1 MASRCMTII
10 GTLVSHPCGQLA
22 AAICTQCS
30 QPACPRHLSAQKA
43 GLCVSCSSEHVPSS
57 APMAVTIE
65 EMLAFT
71 ETELAAFEQRRDTSL
86 HTYDS

>member
-1 MASRCMTII
+1 MTII

-22 AAICTQCS
+22 SAICTQCS
-30 QPACPRHLSAQKA
+30 QPVCPSHLSAQKA
-43 GLCVSCSSEHVPSS
+43 GLCVSCSGEHK
-57 APMAVTIE
+57 APDKAMAVTIE

>member
-1 MASRCMTII
+1 MTII

-22 AAICTQCS
+22 SAFCTQCS
-30 QPACPRHLSAQKA
+30 QPACPRHISGQKA
-43 GLCVSCSSEHVPSS
+43 GTCVTCAGEHVAS
-57 APMAVTIE
+57 AAAMAVTIE

>member
-1 MASRCMTII
+1 MTII

-22 AAICTQCS
+22 SAICTQCS
-30 QPACPRHLSAQKA
+30 QPVCPRHLSAQKA
-43 GLCVSCSSEHVPSS
+43 GLCVSCSGEHQAPST
-57 APMAVTIE
+57 PMAVTIE

>member
-1 MASRCMTII
+1 MTII

-22 AAICTQCS
+22 SAICTQCS
-30 QPACPRHLSAQKA
+30 RPACPRHISAQKA
-43 GLCVSCSSEHVPSS
+43 GLCATCAGEHVP
-57 APMAVTIE
+57 AELPMALTIE

-71 ETELAAFEQRRDTSL
+71 ETELAAFEQRRETSL

>member
-1 MASRCMTII
+1 MASRCVTII

-22 AAICTQCS
+22 SAICTQCS
-30 QPACPRHLSAQKA
+30 QPTCPRHLSGQKA
-43 GLCVSCSSEHVPSS
+43 GVCVTCSGEHVP
-57 APMAVTIE
+57 AGTAMAVTFE

-71 ETELAAFEQRRDTSL
+71 DTELAAFEQRRETSL

>member
-1 MASRCMTII
+1 MTII

-22 AAICTQCS
+22 SAICTQCS
-30 QPACPRHLSAQKA
+30 RPACPRHISTQKA
-43 GLCVSCSSEHVPSS
+43 GTCVTCAGEHE
-57 APMAVTIE
+57 APGTSMALTIE

-71 ETELAAFEQRRDTSL
+71 ATELAAFEQRGETSL

>member
-1 MASRCMTII
+1 MTII

-22 AAICTQCS
+22 SAICTQCS
-30 QPACPRHLSAQKA
+30 QPACPRHISAQRP
-43 GLCVSCSSEHVPSS
+43 GVCVSCSSEHVPTG
-57 APMAVTIE
+57 APMAVTME

-71 ETELAAFEQRRDTSL
+71 DTELAAFDQRRDTTL

>member
-1 MASRCMTII
+1 MTII

-22 AAICTQCS
+22 SAICTQCG
-30 QPACPRHLSAQKA
+30 QPACPRHVNGQKA
-43 GLCVSCSSEHVPSS
+43 GVCVGCSGEHVPTG
-57 APMAVTIE
+57 APMAVTME

-71 ETELAAFEQRRDTSL
+71 DTELAAFDQRRDATL